1 MVQRAEEYRYWLYA
15 KLRNPSKLES
25 YLKEDNL
32 KNYKLKILKAEINY
46 SRGCHTVDCIT
57 DSGRRFTFD
66 ENDLKL
72 DIEQD
77 YNSYWK
83 SQGEYGEIRV
93 NRMLYRKAK
102 RNEKKSNTRRCYYCK
117 HQFSKSVPKRV
128 DPCTYEMTDIII
140 IERMCDE
147 CYHESAM
154 GI

>member
-1 MVQRAEEYRYWLYA
+1 LVQRAEEYRYWLYA

-66 ENDLKL
+66 ENELKF

-93 NRMLYRKAK
+93 NRMLNRKAK
-102 RNEKKSNTRRCYYCK
+102 RKEKKNNNRKCEVCGKVSSRSYARSINPYYADMNGIEIWQRICNDCYTTACG
-117 HQFSKSVPKRV
+117 
-128 DPCTYEMTDIII
+128 DI
-140 IERMCDE
+140 
-147 CYHESAM
+147 
-154 GI
+154 